1 MCDFKT
7 SNKKSQV
14 YYLLSINQN
23 LGNNFD
29 APKSSYRSEK
39 QPVLSPCIFETTC
52 SFRQMI

>member
-7 SNKKSQV
+7 NNKKSQV

-52 SFRQMI
+52 SF